1 MEFIFSKVLFLLLL
15 LPLLSLSYFAI
26 TNANNHLRI
35 IAKLLA
41 AQLIATKTKLLYI
54 TYAITSQLLSAA

>member
-26 TNANNHLRI
+26 INVNNHLRI
-35 IAKLLA
+35 IAKLLT
-41 AQLIATKTKLLYI
+41 AQLIATKTKLL
-54 TYAITSQLLSAA
+54 